1 MAKKIVILGG
11 GVIGLATA
19 WACLKD
25 GHDVTVID
33 RRKRQRDGCSFGNAG
48 MLVPSHFIPLAAP
61 GMIRLGLKWMWSRES
76 PFAIRP
82 RLSLD
87 LMSWLWKF
95 RQASTQ
101 RQVDL
106 NAPLLR
112 DLNLAG
118 RKAFLEL
125 EQEIPDGFELTQR
138 GLVMLCATHEG
149 LEEEVEVAELANE
162 LGVPATVMNPKELTE
177 LDPGI
182 RMGVLGG
189 VHFPLDCHL
198 SPNRLMNSLEEYLEQ
213 QGVKF
218 CWETSCDHFRAA
230 NTGTTNAGTLA
241 RVNAVATSQGDLAGD
256 EFVICGGAWSNLLAG
271 QLGIKLPLQAG
282 KGYSLTLDQP
292 RQLPEVCSILKEAR
306 VAVTPMGGTLRFGG
320 TMEIVG
326 HDESISPSRVR
337 GIVRSIPDYFPDFEE
352 SDFLGCKPW
361 VGLRPCS
368 PDGLPYV
375 GRNSRHDN
383 VLIATGHGM
392 MGISLSMITGK
403 LIADAIEE
411 RASGIEGLERLSP
424 VRYA

>member
-19 WACLKD
+19 WGCVKD

-33 RRKRQRDGCSFGNAG
+33 RRKQLRDGCSFGNAG

-82 RLSLD
+82 RLSFD
-87 LMSWLWKF
+87 LISWLWKF

-101 RQVDL
+101 KQVDL
-106 NAPLLR
+106 NSPLLR

-118 RKAFLEL
+118 RQAFLEL
-125 EQEIPDGFELTQR
+125 EQEIPDGFELVKR

-162 LGVPATVMNPKELTE
+162 LGVPATVMNPGELAD

-198 SPNRLMNSLEEYLEQ
+198 SPNRMMSSLEKHLEQ
-213 QGVKF
+213 QGVNF
-218 CWETSCDHFRAA
+218 CWETSCDQFRSERGRA
-230 NTGTTNAGTLA
+230 LS
-241 RVNAVATSQGDLAGD
+241 RVNAVATSRGDIAGD
-256 EFVICGGAWSNLLAG
+256 EFVICGGAWSNLMAG
-271 QLGIKLPLQAG
+271 QLGMNLPLQAG

-292 RQLPEVCSILKEAR
+292 RQLPNVCSILKEAR
-306 VAVTPMGGTLRFGG
+306 VAVTPMGSTLRFGG

-326 HDESISPSRVR
+326 HDESISTSRLR

-352 SDFLGCKPW
+352 SDFVGCNPW

-375 GRNSRHDN
+375 GRSQKHENL
-383 VLIATGHGM
+383 LIATGHGM

-403 LIADAIEE
+403 LIADAIEQ
-411 RASGIEGLERLSP
+411 RASGIDGLDRISP
-424 VRYA
+424 SRYA

>member
-1 MAKKIVILGG
+1 MTKKIVILGG

-19 WACLKD
+19 WHCVKD

-82 RLSLD
+82 RLSWGLVD
-87 LMSWLWKF
+87 WLWKF
-95 RQASTQ
+95 RQACNQ
-101 RQVDL
+101 RQVEL
-106 NAPLLR
+106 NSPLLR

-118 RKAFLEL
+118 RQEFLEL
-125 EQEIPDGFELTQR
+125 EEDLPEGFDLIKR
-138 GLVMLCATHEG
+138 GLLMLCSSHEG
-149 LEEEVEVAELANE
+149 LEEEVEVAEIAND
-162 LGVPATVMNPKELTE
+162 LGVPAKVMNSSQLED

-198 SPNRLMNSLEEYLEQ
+198 SPNRLMNALEKRLEDE
-213 QGVKF
+213 GVQF
-218 CWETSCDHFRAA
+218 RWETMCEGFQSKSRSDGCSRI
-230 NTGTTNAGTLA
+230 GG
-241 RVNAVATSQGDLAGD
+241 VATDQGEIAGD
-256 EFVICGGAWSNLLAG
+256 EFVICGGAWSDLLARH
-271 QLGIKLPLQAG
+271 LGVRLRLQAG
-282 KGYSLTLDQP
+282 KGYSLTLHKP

-306 VAVTPMGGTLRFGG
+306 VAVTPMGDSLRFGG

-326 HDESISPSRVR
+326 HDESISASRLR
-337 GIVRSIPDYFPDFEE
+337 GIVRSIPQYFPDFEE
-352 SDFLGCKPW
+352 RDFAACDPW

-368 PDGLPYV
+368 PDGLPYI
-375 GRNSRHDN
+375 GREKGHENL
-383 VLIATGHGM
+383 LIATGHGM

-403 LIADAIEE
+403 LIADAIES
-411 RASGIEGLERLSP
+411 RPGLIDGLERISP
-424 VRYA
+424 NRYG